1 MTADRIRAFA
11 GLLLP
16 PVAWYVFE
24 QGLSYTL
31 RGSCTAAGIPA
42 GPVWGVFSLAACAL
56 AGWLAL
62 TVARAEDG
70 TDAFIARLALL
81 GAGLFALAIAYQT
94 LATLIVPP
102 CAH

>member
-11 GLLLP
+11 GLSLP

-24 QGLSYTL
+24 QGLGFTL
-31 RGSCTAAGIPA
+31 RGSCVAAGIPA
-42 GPVWGVFSLAACAL
+42 GPLWGAFSLGACAL
-56 AGWLAL
+56 AGWLAWP
-62 TVARAEDG
+62 VAKGEGDA
-70 TDAFIARLALL
+70 DAFVAKLALL
-81 GAGLFALAIAYQT
+81 AAGLFALAIGYQT

>member
-1 MTADRIRAFA
+1 MTADRLRAFA
-11 GLLLP
+11 GLSLP

-24 QGLSYTL
+24 QGLGFTL
-31 RGSCTAAGIPA
+31 RGSCTAAGSPA
-42 GPVWGVFSLAACAL
+42 GPVWGLFSLAACAL

-62 TVARAEDG
+62 PVARGEDR
-70 TDAFIARLALL
+70 TDAFVAKLALL
-81 GAGLFALAIAYQT
+81 AAGLFALAIAYQT